1 MKQTRIIMGMPVT
14 VEIVDPQA
22 GEEIFD
28 TVFGY
33 FAYVDET
40 FSTYKQDSEIMRINR
55 GELVEADWSEDMK
68 TIFAL
73 ADEAREKTH
82 GYFDIQK
89 PDGTYDPSGIVKGW
103 AIQNAAAI
111 IANAGF
117 ENFYV
122 DAGGDIQT
130 SGVNAEG
137 QPWRIGI
144 KNPFNEQEIVKA
156 VATGQGAVATSGTY
170 IRGLHI
176 YNPKTGAPAD
186 DIVSLTVVGNQIC
199 DVDLVATAAF
209 AMGSEGIH
217 FVGQTPGFEGYAIDK
232 NGTATM
238 TSGFHHYV
246 S

>member
-1 MKQTRIIMGMPVT
+1 MKQTQIIMGMPIT
-14 VEIVDPQA
+14 IEIADENA
-22 GEEIFD
+22 TEDIFK

-40 FSTYKQDSEIMRINR
+40 FSTYKTNSEIMRINR
-55 GELVEADWSEDMK
+55 GELASSDWSEDMQ

-73 ADEAREKTH
+73 ADEAKEKTD
-82 GYFDIQK
+82 GYFDIK
-89 PDGTYDPSGIVKGW
+89 KTDGTFDPSGIVKGW

-111 IANAGF
+111 IEDAGF

-137 QPWRIGI
+137 FPWKVGI
-144 KNPFNEQEIVKA
+144 KNPWNEQEIVK
-156 VATGQGAVATSGTY
+156 TLEIKKHAVATSGTY

-186 DIVSLTVVGNQIC
+186 DIISLTVVGKDIC
-199 DVDLVATAAF
+199 DVDLIATAAF
-209 AMGSEGIH
+209 AMGQDGIR
-217 FVGQTPGFEGYAIDK
+217 FVENTPGFEGYAIDK
-232 NGTATM
+232 EGTATM
-238 TSGFHHYV
+238 TSGFQRYV